1 MTYKN
6 LNSVFVHCHAFVFK
20 LINASV
26 TKCFLLIGAVK
37 LLLSVYMHL
46 ENRYVIMFMT
56 TLFISNAEF
65 VVG

>member
-26 TKCFLLIGAVK
+26 TKYFLLIGAVK
-37 LLLSVYMHL
+37 LLLSVYL